1 MAGAEVCRSCGRALN
16 ELQCSDCGRPFTMAP
31 SERVFHMGRFGSL
44 PKRCPSCRVL
54 KREYR
59 EHLKS
64 IGQLDEDDDA
74 RGGGG

>member
-1 MAGAEVCRSCGRALN
+1 
-16 ELQCSDCGRPFTMAP
+16 MAP
-31 SERVFHMGRFGSL
+31 SERVFHMARFGSL

-64 IGQLDEDDDA
+64 IGQLDEDDDP